1 MPGVARDKP
10 HFERPLFHLNHEAP
24 AIVQV
29 DFRIPDFNDGRLAA
43 HSQPSAIHDGD
54 FCEGSLRGVSQ
65 DDDARSQ
72 GTWVLLEVDCVQA
85 KRFGGEWFHIY
96 AIPSSGPFFAGKW
109 KAI

>member
-1 MPGVARDKP
+1 M
-10 HFERPLFHLNHEAP
+10 NHEAP
-24 AIVQV
+24 AIVPV
-29 DFRIPDFNDGRLAA
+29 DFPKLDFNDGRLAA
-43 HSQPSAIHDGD
+43 YPQPSSVHDGD
-54 FCEGSLRGVSQ
+54 FSEGSLRGVSQ
-65 DDDARSQ
+65 NDDGCSQ